1 MNYYHCCCFSV
12 IVCSLVFLMMM
23 LMMIMIQTILD
34 RLDGIICIY
43 IFICSET
50 IVKLD
55 SFLRNKSSSKKTF
68 LTECKIFVTPP
79 ITFSKI
85 ADVAKEIS
93 IEKKKKVLIYNL
105 YHLAVY
111 TI

>member
-1 MNYYHCCCFSV
+1 
-12 IVCSLVFLMMM
+12 
-23 LMMIMIQTILD
+23 
-34 RLDGIICIY
+34 
-43 IFICSET
+43 
-50 IVKLD
+50 
-55 SFLRNKSSSKKTF
+55 
-68 LTECKIFVTPP
+68 VTPP

-93 IEKKKKVLIYNL
+93 IEKKKVLIYNL

>member
-55 SFLRNKSSSKKTF
+55 SYRIHFQETNQAQKRLFDRM
-68 LTECKIFVTPP
+68 
-79 ITFSKI
+79 
-85 ADVAKEIS
+85 
-93 IEKKKKVLIYNL
+93 
-105 YHLAVY
+105 
-111 TI
+111 